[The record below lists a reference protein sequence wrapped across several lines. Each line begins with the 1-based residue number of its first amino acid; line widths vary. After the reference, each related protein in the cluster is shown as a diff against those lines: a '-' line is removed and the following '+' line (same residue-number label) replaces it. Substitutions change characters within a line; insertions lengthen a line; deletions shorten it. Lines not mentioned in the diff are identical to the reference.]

1 MAACGGKRQLQPT
14 KVAASAPMRGVLMH
28 SSFEAEFR
36 SHFLL
41 RRLVA
46 LVGYLLSKNI
56 KRSLSVRP
64 PPREALAWL
73 MSVQRGG
80 RLEHDPEKWVP
91 VFRKD
96 HAQTKG

>member
-1 MAACGGKRQLQPT
+1 
-14 KVAASAPMRGVLMH
+14 MH

-41 RRLVA
+41 RRHVA

-64 PPREALAWL
+64 LPPEALAWL

-80 RLEHDPEKWVP
+80 R
-91 VFRKD
+91 
-96 HAQTKG
+96 